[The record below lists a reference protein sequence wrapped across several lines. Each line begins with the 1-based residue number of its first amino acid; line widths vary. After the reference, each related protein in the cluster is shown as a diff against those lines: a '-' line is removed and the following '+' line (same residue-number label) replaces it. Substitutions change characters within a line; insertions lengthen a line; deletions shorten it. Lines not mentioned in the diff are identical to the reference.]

1 MKATVHRK
9 TELKLVVSD
18 FLQNGQL
25 TIEVSEAVQLYFKTF
40 LVIQKNVS
48 KDQMIL
54 FLKALL
60 PVLNARMIPIPS
72 LNTLILLYNRW
83 KNYPGIMRDL
93 KFLSSL
99 LKTAPSQEF
108 WFLIIQLS
116 GTNKDS
122 LILQRCRLSLLSCI
136 INLGIL
142 DEQDV
147 QFNPSIFR
155 SILTHLVREEDET
168 TLRNNLRGDDG
179 HSYNAMFQHLRLVKK
194 HGVSALEIIEM
205 IRIHFAPPSREI
217 PVTPLYK
224 EFIDLLY
231 QKLPP
236 NFMAILYH
244 REIAKLYFIFVNN
257 PDLFHE
263 WKPEVG
269 EKLTI
274 DPLIRS
280 LFKDFIVSEVFLRS
294 FCRDTMNA
302 EEKEWFAHVLHG
314 NNIVNAQGLP
324 IELTRRAAHVFRC
337 HDGGEI
343 TVTRAIIFSSIE
355 ALVHDRVFSQQVI
368 NALRDS
374 RNASFWV
381 KTMNILHK
389 NGLSSRNVTEAMD
402 YIEQKVLVE
411 GIQLDLKH
419 KKIPNLL
426 VDIHNWHRQ
435 LNDDAL
441 KLARSQRLPDAGID
455 DQKIEFD
462 GKDYEI
468 IQLKKVVDLYHEG
481 KEVHHCVYS
490 YKTHCYRRRCFIFSL
505 RLIDAEQEVKS
516 LITLEIRGS
525 QIVQAKGKYNR
536 QPNEIE
542 LKLIRLW
549 AQEKELSFVA

>member
-9 TELKLVVSD
+9 TELKLVVND
-18 FLQNGQL
+18 YLQNGQL
-25 TIEVSEAVQLYFKTF
+25 TIVVSEAVQRYFQTF
-40 LVIQKNVS
+40 LVLQKNDT
-48 KDQMIL
+48 KDQMIP

-93 KFLSSL
+93 KFLTSL

-122 LILQRCRLSLLSCI
+122 LTLQRCRLSLLSCMF
-136 INLGIL
+136 NLGVL
-142 DEQDV
+142 DEHDV
-147 QFNPSIFR
+147 QFNPSVFR
-155 SILTHLVREEDET
+155 SILTHLVREEDES
-168 TLRNNLRGDDG
+168 TLRNNLRGNDG
-179 HSYNAMFQHLRLVKK
+179 HGYNAMFQHIRLVKK

-205 IRIHFAPPSREI
+205 IRIHFSPPSKEI

-224 EFIDLLY
+224 EFIELLY

-263 WKPEVG
+263 WKPDVG
-269 EKLTI
+269 ENLKI
-274 DPLIRS
+274 DLLIRS
-280 LFKDFIVSEVFLRS
+280 LFKYFIVSEVFIRS
-294 FCRDTMNA
+294 FYRDTMTA

-314 NNIVNAQGLP
+314 NNIVTAKGLP
-324 IELTRRAAHVFRC
+324 IQLTRRAAHVFRC
-337 HDGGEI
+337 HEGGELS
-343 TVTRAIIFSSIE
+343 VTRAIIFSSID
-355 ALVHDRVFSQQVI
+355 AVVNDRFFSQQVI
-368 NALRDS
+368 NALHDT

-381 KTMNILHK
+381 KTMSILHQ

-426 VDIHNWHRQ
+426 VDINNWHRQ
-435 LNDDAL
+435 LNDDSL
-441 KLARSQRLPDAGID
+441 KLTRSRLLPDARID
-455 DQKIEFD
+455 DHKIEFE

-468 IQLKKVVDLYHEG
+468 VQLKKVVDLYHEG
-481 KEVHHCVYS
+481 KELHHCVYT
-490 YKTHCYRRRCFIFSL
+490 YKGHCYSRRCYIFSL
-505 RLIDAEQEVKS
+505 RLIQEEQEVKS

-536 QPNEIE
+536 KPNEIE
-542 LKLIRLW
+542 LKLIRVW